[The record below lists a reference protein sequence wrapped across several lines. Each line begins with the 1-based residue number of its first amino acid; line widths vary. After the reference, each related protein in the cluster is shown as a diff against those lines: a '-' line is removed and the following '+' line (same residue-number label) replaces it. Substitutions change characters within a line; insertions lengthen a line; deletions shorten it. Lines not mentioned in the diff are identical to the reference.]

1 MKQQEGCPMAAVLQ
15 KFATQA
21 DPGVVDEVR
30 AIAAREGEQLQALI
44 AEAAALFES
53 LAMNHPFVDAKKR
66 IAFAC
71 VEVFLRVNAFKL
83 HAKPMAIHKWMISP
97 LRAGTF
103 NIAQIEPTL
112 RNSARPV

>member
-1 MKQQEGCPMAAVLQ
+1 MAAVLQ

-21 DPGVVDEVR
+21 DPGVLDAAR
-30 AIAAREGEQLQALI
+30 AIAAIEGKPLQAVI

-53 LAMNHPFVDAKKR
+53 LAMKHPFVDAKKR
-66 IAFAC
+66 IAFSC
-71 VEVFLRVNAFKL
+71 VDVFLRVNAFRR

-103 NIAQIEPTL
+103 NIAQIEPCL
-112 RNSARPV
+112 RDSTRPV